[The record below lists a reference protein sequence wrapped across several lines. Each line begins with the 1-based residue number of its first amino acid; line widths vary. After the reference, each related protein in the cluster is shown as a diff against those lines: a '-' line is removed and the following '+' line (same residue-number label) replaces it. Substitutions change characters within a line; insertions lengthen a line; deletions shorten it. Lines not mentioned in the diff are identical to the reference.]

1 MEYSFDFTGKRA
13 IITGGAGDIGKAIAR
28 QLHVQ
33 GAEVAIIDIS
43 ANMDSICKEIV
54 GDGGPAVHGIPANL
68 LQRDDVR
75 HAFQACMD
83 AMHGVDILINAA
95 GICRRGASSETFS
108 EKDWDEV
115 LEINLTATFLF
126 SQLAGAEMLKNG
138 FGRII
143 NFASMNSFF
152 GGLQIPSYAASK
164 GAVSLITK
172 SLSNEWAGKGVTVNA
187 VAPGY
192 IATQLNPFYRTP
204 EGAEQNKIIVSRIP
218 AGRWGKPEDIVGPVL
233 FLASSAS
240 AYVTGV
246 TLPVD
251 GGYLGR

>member
-1 MEYSFDFTGKRA
+1 MEYTFDFTGKRA

-28 QLHVQ
+28 QMHQQ
-33 GAEVAIIDIS
+33 GAEVAIVDIS
-43 ANMDSICKEIV
+43 SNMDSICKEIAS
-54 GDGGPAVHGIPANL
+54 DGGAAVHSVTANL
-68 LQRDDVR
+68 LKRSDIKR
-75 HAFQACMD
+75 GFQACMD

-126 SQLAGAEMLKNG
+126 SQLAGTEMIKNG

-143 NFASMNSFF
+143 NFASMNCFF

-164 GAVSLITK
+164 GAVSLVTK
-172 SLSNEWAGKGVTVNA
+172 SLSNEWASKGVTVNA

-192 IATQLNPFYRTP
+192 IETQLNPFYRTP

-218 AGRWGKPEDIVGPVL
+218 AGRWGKPEDIIGPVL

>member
-1 MEYSFDFTGKRA
+1 MSYTFDMTGRKA
-13 IITGGAGDIGKAIAR
+13 IVTGGAGDIGSAIAR
-28 QLHVQ
+28 ELHRL
-33 GAEVAIIDIS
+33 GAEVAIVDIS
-43 ANMDSICKEIV
+43 RNLAEKCKEIQSE
-54 GDGGPAVHGIPANL
+54 GDAPVHGITANML
-68 LQRDDVR
+68 NRDDVR
-75 HAFQACMD
+75 KAFHESLE
-83 AMHGVDILINAA
+83 AMHGVDILVNAA
-95 GICRRGASSETFS
+95 GIVRRGMSSEEFS

-115 LEINLTATFLF
+115 LEINLTGTFLF
-126 SQLAGAEMLKNG
+126 SQMAGKEMIKNG

-164 GAVSLITK
+164 GAVALITK
-172 SLSNEWAGKGVTVNA
+172 SLSNEWAAKGVTVNA

-233 FLASSAS
+233 FFASSA
-240 AYVTGV
+240 ADYVTGV

>member
-1 MEYSFDFTGKRA
+1 MEYTFDLTNKRA

-28 QLHVQ
+28 QMHLQ
-33 GAEVAIIDIS
+33 GAEVAIVDIS
-43 ANMDSICKEIV
+43 ANMEQICKEIAA
-54 GDGGPAVHGIPANL
+54 GGGPAVHGITVNL
-68 LQRDDVR
+68 LKRDDVR
-75 HAFQACMD
+75 RAFQSCMD

-126 SQLAGAEMLKNG
+126 SQLAGAEMLNNG

-172 SLSNEWAGKGVTVNA
+172 SLSNEWAGRGVTVNA

-192 IATQLNPFYRTP
+192 ALLQSRAGHEACGSHCRPLHTGIAL
-204 EGAEQNKIIVSRIP
+204 P
-218 AGRWGKPEDIVGPVL
+218 AGL
-233 FLASSAS
+233 
-240 AYVTGV
+240 
-246 TLPVD
+246 
-251 GGYLGR
+251 

>member
-1 MEYSFDFTGKRA
+1 MEYTFDFTNKRA
-13 IITGGAGDIGKAIAR
+13 VITGGAGDIGKAIAR
-28 QLHVQ
+28 QLHLQ

-43 ANMDSICKEIV
+43 PNMDQICQEIAS
-54 GDGGPAVHGIPANL
+54 DGGHAIYGITANL
-68 LQRDDVR
+68 LNRDDVKK
-75 HAFQACMD
+75 AFQSCLD
-83 AMHGVDILINAA
+83 ALHGVDILINAA
-95 GICRRGASSETFS
+95 GICRRGESSETFS

-172 SLSNEWAGKGVTVNA
+172 SLSNEWAGRGVTVNA

-218 AGRWGKPEDIVGPVL
+218 AGRWGKPEDIIGPVL

-240 AYVTGV
+240 EYVTGV

>member
-1 MEYSFDFTGKRA
+1 MEYTFDLTNKRA

-28 QLHVQ
+28 QMHLQ
-33 GAEVAIIDIS
+33 GAEVAIVDIS
-43 ANMDSICKEIV
+43 ANMEQICKEIAA
-54 GDGGPAVHGIPANL
+54 GGGPAVHGITANL
-68 LQRDDVR
+68 LKRDDVR
-75 HAFQACMD
+75 RAFQSCMD

-126 SQLAGAEMLKNG
+126 SQLAGAEMLNNG

-172 SLSNEWAGKGVTVNA
+172 SLSNEWAGRGVTVNA

-192 IATQLNPFYRTP
+192 IETQLNPFYRTP

-218 AGRWGKPEDIVGPVL
+218 AGRWGKPEDIIGPVL
-233 FLASSAS
+233 FFASSAS

>member
-1 MEYSFDFTGKRA
+1 MEYTFDFTGKRA

-33 GAEVAIIDIS
+33 GAEVAIVDIS
-43 ANMDSICKEIV
+43 ANMDSICKEIAS
-54 GDGGPAVHGIPANL
+54 DGGPAVHCIPANL
-68 LQRDDVR
+68 LKRDDVR
-75 HAFQACMD
+75 RAFQACMD
-83 AMHGVDILINAA
+83 AMHGVDILVNAA

-164 GAVSLITK
+164 GAISLVTK
-172 SLSNEWAGKGVTVNA
+172 SLSNEWAGRGVTVNA

-192 IATQLNPFYRTP
+192 IETQLNPFYRTP

-218 AGRWGKPEDIVGPVL
+218 AGRWGKPEDIIGPVL

>member
-1 MEYSFDFTGKRA
+1 MPYTFDLTGKKA
-13 IITGGAGDIGKAIAR
+13 IITGGAGDIGSAIAR
-28 QLHVQ
+28 EMHLQ
-33 GAEVAIIDIS
+33 GAEIAIVDVSSNIS
-43 ANMDSICKEIV
+43 EICLEIG
-54 GDGGPAVHGIPANL
+54 GDCAPIHGIKANL
-68 LQRDDVR
+68 LDRDDVR
-75 HAFQACMD
+75 RAFHACVN

-95 GICRRGASSETFS
+95 GICRRGASSEEFS

-126 SQLAGAEMLKNG
+126 SQLAGSEMLKNG
-138 FGRII
+138 YGRIV

-164 GAVSLITK
+164 GAISLITK
-172 SLSNEWAGKGVTVNA
+172 SLSNEWADRGVTVNA

-204 EGAEQNKIIVSRIP
+204 AGAEQNKIIVSRIP
-218 AGRWGKPEDIVGPVL
+218 AGRWGKPEDIVGPVM
-233 FLASSAS
+233 FLVSSA
-240 AYVTGV
+240 ADYVTGV

>member
-192 IATQLNPFYRTP
+192 IATQ
-204 EGAEQNKIIVSRIP
+204 
-218 AGRWGKPEDIVGPVL
+218 
-233 FLASSAS
+233 
-240 AYVTGV
+240 
-246 TLPVD
+246 
-251 GGYLGR
+251 

>member
-1 MEYSFDFTGKRA
+1 MTYTFDMTGKRA
-13 IITGGAGDIGKAIAR
+13 IITGGAGDIGSAIAR
-28 QLHVQ
+28 EMHRL
-33 GAEVAIIDIS
+33 GAEIAIVDVSRNI
-43 ANMDSICKEIV
+43 MEKCREIES
-54 GDGGPAVHGIPANL
+54 DGGAPVHGITANL
-68 LQRDDVR
+68 LDRGDVR
-75 HAFQACMD
+75 KAFQECLD
-83 AMHGVDILINAA
+83 AMHGVDILVNAA
-95 GICRRGASSETFS
+95 GICRRGESSEEFS

-115 LEINLTATFLF
+115 LEINLTGTFLF
-126 SQLAGAEMLKNG
+126 SQMAGKEMLKNG

-172 SLSNEWAGKGVTVNA
+172 SLSNEWASKGVTVNA

-204 EGAEQNKIIVSRIP
+204 AGAEQNKIIVSRIP

-233 FLASSAS
+233 FFASPA
-240 AYVTGV
+240 ADYVTGV

-251 GGYLGR
+251 GGYMGR